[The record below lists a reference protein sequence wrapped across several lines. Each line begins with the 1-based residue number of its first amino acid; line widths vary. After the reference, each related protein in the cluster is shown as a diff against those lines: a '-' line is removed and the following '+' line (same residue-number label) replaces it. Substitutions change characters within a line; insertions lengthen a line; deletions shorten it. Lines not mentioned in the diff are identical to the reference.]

1 MPVQVPEAISN
12 INRDAVNND
21 KKHRQEFLGCI
32 GEFSNTIFDLK
43 EELKDSQFQELYE
56 KLAKLFEFEER
67 ISTTI
72 IFQVIQH
79 KHKIDRQAKAKPK
92 TEEEKIK
99 QGYKRCNRCDALLKN
114 DFSLQDH
121 RKRNICKKVFVI
133 KETERVASKPNGA
146 TTFTK
151 KEFSIAKK
159 NAFTLW
165 VAYNDYK
172 SEYTYDFMWRAGQDG
187 YEEKL
192 RDKVQKEKQRNIDIQ
207 EQGIAEKFN
216 YTQFRKFTT
225 YQSWKHYNM

>member
-21 KKHRQEFLGCI
+21 KKHRQELIACVETLGDM
-32 GEFSNTIFDLK
+32 IFTLK
-43 EELKDSQFQELYE
+43 EKFKDTEYQQFYEELTKLWELRNAI
-56 KLAKLFEFEER
+56 K
-67 ISTTI
+67 TTI
-72 IFQVIQH
+72 IYQVIQH

-165 VAYNDYK
+165 VAYNDYQN
-172 SEYTYDFMWRAGQDG
+172 EYTREFNYRAEEQG

-192 RDKVQKEKQRNIDIQ
+192 RDKMVKEKERNTAIQ
-207 EQGIAEKFN
+207 EEGTFEKKN
-216 YTQFRKFTT
+216 YSQLRKFTT
-225 YQSWKHYNM
+225 YQSWKFRNM

>member
-21 KKHRQEFLGCI
+21 KKHRQELIACVETLGDM
-32 GEFSNTIFDLK
+32 IFTLK
-43 EELKDSQFQELYE
+43 EKFKDTEYQQFYEELTKLWELRNAI
-56 KLAKLFEFEER
+56 K
-67 ISTTI
+67 TTI
-72 IFQVIQH
+72 IYQVIQH

-172 SEYTYDFMWRAGQDG
+172 GELSYDFCYRAGQEG

-207 EQGIAEKFN
+207 EQGIAEKLN